1 MSGMTI
7 YLNDASWLALQP
19 SWQIEVDSAN
29 GAIALKQGTV
39 LINKTSA
46 AAMSLAAPTAG
57 FDDGKKLKIIAA
69 TAHAHTVTT
78 PANEINGASDT
89 VTFAAV
95 GDWVELVAYNGI
107 WYATVG
113 GPTPAALSEV

>member
-1 MSGMTI
+1 MLTT
-7 YLNDASWLALQP
+7 YFNDQSWLAMQP
-19 SWQIEVDSAN
+19 NNQLEVDSAN
-29 GAIALKQGTV
+29 GSIALKQGVV
-39 LINKTSA
+39 LINKTTA
-46 AAMSLAAPTAG
+46 AAMLLAAPTAV
-57 FDDGKKLKIIAA
+57 FDDGKRLKIVAA

-78 PANEINGASDT
+78 PPNGINGASDT

-95 GDWVELVAYNGI
+95 GDWVELVALNGV